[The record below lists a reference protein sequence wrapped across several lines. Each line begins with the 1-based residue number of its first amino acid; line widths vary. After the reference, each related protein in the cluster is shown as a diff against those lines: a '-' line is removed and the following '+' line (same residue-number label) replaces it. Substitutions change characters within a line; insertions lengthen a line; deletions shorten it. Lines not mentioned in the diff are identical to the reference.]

1 MNQILNAEQMQ
12 EINPADKIGTDF
24 YGEESNE
31 TQKSDLTV
39 INDEKLA
46 EVKKELIRAFD
57 CLCRDANIPY
67 FAFGKLL
74 VGCIHY
80 EGLIP
85 GKADEPLDVGLIRED
100 YERLIP
106 VLREKAGKYGLF
118 FDEKV
123 GNTPYDQPVKR
134 VGMWL
139 VIDNPDV
146 HIEKLLWLFISPF
159 DKIPSVRDYQY
170 GIFHRMNLLNDV
182 YKIQAGMKRA
192 NRIGGLIKAK
202 LAARFSTPEAAI
214 RKVTKAA
221 ARYNSVEEYD
231 IYVRLVSSRS
241 ARIRKDQIFPLVR
254 RKFYD
259 FEINTPYDFSPW
271 TVVMDEKLKFQIQSI
286 QKVDLEI
293 LAEFDRICRRL
304 GIGYF
309 ICGGTMLG
317 SVRHNGFIPW
327 DDDIDVGMLRA
338 DYNRFLKEGGK
349 YLSERFFLQTRESDP
364 KIPYLFSK
372 IRVNK
377 TEYITEYND
386 GRDFHKGICLDLFPF
401 DYVPNDLKKRK
412 QFVDEVLE
420 KSAAHN
426 LISNM
431 CIPEPKNQGAPRNF
445 EDFRF
450 RAERK
455 LRRWYYRRKSLKR
468 SQEAYLKVA
477 TRYNDRHEEL
487 GLHTVASFVPSYTF
501 IRLDDLLPYKEIT
514 FEGVPTKVPQK
525 PEVFLTM
532 QYGDFMQPPLKHQ
545 QVGHPLIRW
554 SVNTDEPSAEQQ

>member
-1 MNQILNAEQMQ
+1 MDQMLNAEQMQ
-12 EINPADKIGTDF
+12 EINPADKLGTDS
-24 YGEESNE
+24 YGEETNE
-31 TQKSDLTV
+31 TQKSSVTL
-39 INDEKLA
+39 ISDEKIVD
-46 EVKKELIRAFD
+46 VKKEIVRAFD
-57 CLCRDANIPY
+57 KLCQDAGIPY

-85 GKADEPLDVGLIRED
+85 GKAEESMDVGLVRED
-100 YERLIP
+100 YERLLPI
-106 VLREKAGKYGLF
+106 LRQKAASYGLF
-118 FDEKV
+118 YDEKV
-123 GNTPYDQPVKR
+123 GSGAYEQLINR
-134 VGMWL
+134 VGMRL

-146 HIEKLLWLFISPF
+146 HIEKPLWLFISPF

-170 GIFHRMNLLNDV
+170 GIFHRMNLLNDD

-192 NRIGGLIKAK
+192 NRINGLIKAK
-202 LAARFSTPEAAI
+202 LAARLSTPKAAFK
-214 RKVTKAA
+214 KVTKAA
-221 ARYNSVEEYD
+221 MRYDSVAEYD
-231 IYVRLVSSRS
+231 TYVRLVSSRS
-241 ARIRKDQIFPLVR
+241 EKIRKDQIFPLVR

-259 FEINTPYDFSPW
+259 FEISTPCDFSPW
-271 TVVMDEKLKFQIQSI
+271 TVVMDEKLKYQIQSI

-293 LAEFDRICRRL
+293 LAEFDRICKQL

-309 ICGGTMLG
+309 VCGGTMLG

-349 YLSERFFLQTRESDP
+349 YLSDRFFLQTRESDP

-401 DYVPNDLKKRK
+401 DYVPNDLKERK
-412 QFVDEVLE
+412 QFVDEVLA

-431 CIPEPKNQGAPRNF
+431 CIPEPKNQGMPRNF
-445 EDFRF
+445 EDLRF
-450 RAERK
+450 RIERK
-455 LRRWYYRRKSLKR
+455 LRRMYYRCKSMKR
-468 SQEAYLKVA
+468 SQAAYINVA
-477 TRYNDRHEEL
+477 TRYNDKHEEL

-501 IRLDDLLPYKEIT
+501 IRLDDLLPYKDIT
-514 FEGVPTKVPQK
+514 FEGVPAKVPRK

-532 QYGDFMQPPLKHQ
+532 QYGDFMQWPMKHQ

-554 SVNTDEPSAEQQ
+554 SVNTDEPNNN